1 MALIAAQSILG
12 NVLIS
17 QLQETAPSIDPASVI
32 RVGASEVASHFP
44 ADLVPIIVD
53 AYLSGLKKG
62 YLMLIALAGAATI
75 TAFLYKWEK
84 LRIDDK

>member
-1 MALIAAQSILG
+1 LTLVAAQSILG

-17 QLQETAPSIDPASVI
+17 QLRETAPSIDPASVI

-44 ADLVPIIVD
+44 ADLVPLIIE
-53 AYLSGLKKG
+53 AYLSGLRKG

-75 TAFLYKWEK
+75 TAFFYRWEK
-84 LRIDDK
+84 LRIVDK